1 MTINTVLKIF
11 NASAPINQHRIQTL
25 DIELPGG
32 EHVRL
37 VNAFFDAT
45 LGVDGVPQ
53 LFEAC
58 GMDITLPTK
67 DNSGNQT
74 LQFALGI
81 LDDDRINALVEQ
93 ALESGKP
100 TYMVYREYLS
110 TDTSAPAMAPI
121 RMTVLGGAFEEGE
134 LGIEGSYF
142 DMLNSLW
149 PRERYTLENAP
160 GTKYL

>member
-1 MTINTVLKIF
+1 MTISTVLKTVY
-11 NASAPINQHRIQTL
+11 ASAPSEVLRIQTV

-32 EHVRL
+32 QHVRL
-37 VNAFFDAT
+37 VNDFFDAT

-58 GMDITLPTK
+58 GMDITLPNK
-67 DNSGNQT
+67 DASGNQT
-74 LQFALGI
+74 LQFALGV
-81 LDDDRINALVEQ
+81 LDDDRINGLIAQ
-93 ALESGKP
+93 ALDAGQP
-100 TYMVYREYLS
+100 VYLVYREYLN
-110 TDTSAPAMAPI
+110 TDTTAPAMAPI
-121 RMTVLGGAFEEGE
+121 RMTVLGGAFDEDQ

-142 DMLNSLW
+142 DMLNTAW

>member
-1 MTINTVLKIF
+1 MTISTVLKTVY
-11 NASAPINQHRIQTL
+11 ASAPSEVLRIQTV
-25 DIELPGG
+25 DVELPGG

-37 VNAFFDAT
+37 VNDYFDAT

-53 LFEAC
+53 VFEAC

-67 DNSGNQT
+67 DDSGNQT
-74 LQFALGI
+74 LQFALGV
-81 LDDDRINALVEQ
+81 LDDDRVNGLIAEALD
-93 ALESGKP
+93 SGQP
-100 TYMVYREYLS
+100 VYLVYREYLS
-110 TDTSAPAMAPI
+110 TDTTAPAMAPI

-142 DMLNSLW
+142 DMLNARW
-149 PRERYTLENAP
+149 PRESYTLQNAP